1 MATFEHIK
9 IQCPFCSWCKRTLH
23 FPDHLLRQHVS
34 EIRIRPIPTD
44 HCIYASVTKN
54 KDDIEFS
61 ACLTCGKG
69 AMGDGTAGN
78 TARWISMHAKKAE
91 CKKDHHTKL
100 LALRE
105 SIKSPLSPLPAA
117 VAAVAVEAPSPG
129 PNFQSHWNKLK
140 KIKLFTPF
148 MLEMEEYCEKEW
160 EHDEPFVFNA
170 AEGFETS
177 IRIAV
182 SDRKKSSD
190 YPAEMTKQ
198 QSGYE
203 LELTEMRRELHQLRQ
218 QVECL
223 QEDTIYKS
231 HEILT
236 INKRLSMLEKENK
249 QYKTAYPAFEPG
261 DPQ

>member
-1 MATFEHIK
+1 MTTFEQVK

-23 FPDHLLRQHVS
+23 FPNHLLTLHVS

-54 KDDIEFS
+54 KDDIEFC
-61 ACLTCGKG
+61 ACLSCGRG
-69 AMGDGTAGN
+69 AMGDGTVGN

-91 CKKDHHTKL
+91 CKKDHRTKL

-105 SIKSPLSPLPAA
+105 SIKVSLPLA
-117 VAAVAVEAPSPG
+117 VAEAPVVG
-129 PNFQSHWNKLK
+129 PSAQWNKLK
-140 KIKLFTPF
+140 KIKLFAPF

-160 EHDEPFVFNA
+160 EHDEPFVFDA

-182 SDRKKSSD
+182 SDRKKSSN
-190 YPAEMTKQ
+190 YPEEMTQLK
-198 QSGYE
+198 SGYE
-203 LELTEMRRELHQLRQ
+203 LELTEMRRELQQLRQ

-231 HEILT
+231 QEIHT

-249 QYKTAYPAFEPG
+249 QYKTAYPGFEPE